1 MKNMI
6 LTSSLYESIKLVKK
20 ILNEKTAS
28 KKILFI
34 PTATNVDG
42 YKKYIHLTQ
51 KVFEDI
57 GYEVDNFDVSV
68 FPEEV
73 VKEKFNI
80 SFKGKNRRG
89 INLYWRICRFGNNN
103 SKYRICFCNG

>member
-20 ILNEKTAS
+20 FLNEKTAS

-51 KVFEDI
+51 
-57 GYEVDNFDVSV
+57 
-68 FPEEV
+68 
-73 VKEKFNI
+73 
-80 SFKGKNRRG
+80 
-89 INLYWRICRFGNNN
+89 
-103 SKYRICFCNG
+103 